1 MCAMERRLYFLG
13 DLDASYPIEIAEL
26 AVFRGLDNDLAFLWW
41 VTSVLKKRKLIFA
54 AVHK

>member
-26 AVFRGLDNDLAFLWW
+26 AVFRGLDNDLAFCGGLP
-41 VTSVLKKRKLIFA
+41 VF
-54 AVHK
+54 